1 MASPLRVWF
10 NHGSSSIQPV
20 LRSLSLRTGR
30 VVTLLTH
37 GSDDFGPQADCD
49 RFEVEPRGLSGES
62 YVRWCLAY
70 CRAKGIDVFVPAR
83 RRDRIADAEAEFL
96 AQGTRLVVAADGGTL
111 RLLES
116 KADMLSTLPAGVPTP
131 RFWRAADPEQ
141 FRAAVSAVRDAG
153 GTPCFKPAKSTFGIG
168 FHVLDERMTPAR
180 RLLSSEPT
188 RISTAEAIA
197 CLSTERSFPELL
209 VMEYLKG
216 PEFSVD
222 VAANNGRII
231 AMVVRRKPQAAS
243 SFAVTSRAAASPST
257 RSQTICRESEIE
269 GLTELLVRHYRLRGL
284 CNVQF
289 RRRSRE
295 DRCPYLLEINGRM
308 SGGIGYSTLC
318 GVDLVWIA
326 ICGALGIEDDSI
338 RTAPATSLPM
348 RVQERT
354 EFFRMPSASV

>member
-1 MASPLRVWF
+1 MASPPRVWF
-10 NHGSSSIQPV
+10 NHGSSSIHSV

-30 VVTLLTH
+30 LSTLLTH
-37 GSDDFGPQADCD
+37 GSHDFGPQADCD
-49 RFEVEPRGLSGES
+49 CFELEPKGLSGDA
-62 YVRWCLAY
+62 YVQWCLEY
-70 CRAKGIDVFVPAR
+70 CRQRGVDVFVPAR
-83 RRDRIADAEAEFL
+83 RRDRIADAEHEFL
-96 AQGTRLVVAADGGTL
+96 SQGTRLVLAADGGTL

-116 KADMLSTLPAGVPTP
+116 KADMLATLPAGVPTP
-131 RFWRAADPEQ
+131 RFWRAADPDQ
-141 FRAAVSAVRDAG
+141 FRAAVAAVRDSG

-188 RISTAEAIA
+188 RISTAEAIS
-197 CLSTERSFPELL
+197 CLSTVQSFPEVL

-222 VAANNGRII
+222 IAARDGRIL
-231 AMVVRRKPQAAS
+231 AMVVRRKPQFGSAS
-243 SFAVTSRAAASPST
+243 SAHGGHSAAPAT
-257 RSQTICRESEIE
+257 RSQTICRDSEVE
-269 GLTELLVRHYRLRGL
+269 RLAELLVRHYRLRGL

-295 DRCPYLLEINGRM
+295 DQCPVLLEINGRM
-308 SGGIGYSTLC
+308 SGGIGYSALC

-326 ICGALGIEDDSI
+326 ICDALGIRDESI
-338 RTAPATSLPM
+338 RTTPAVSLPI

-354 EFFRMPSASV
+354 DFFRMPCAAS